1 MFRCRLSAS
10 QCFPGSPSVYC
21 YQIAMRNVA
30 PANTAALCGYQQNV
44 TRAGPVLAGSWKQ
57 LCVLEVCGCVRDHS
71 GCLKTAWIRFHSKS
85 GQIDM

>member
-30 PANTAALCGYQQNV
+30 PANTAALCGYHNK
-44 TRAGPVLAGSWKQ
+44 TSHELVLCWLVHGNSCAY
-57 LCVLEVCGCVRDHS
+57 
-71 GCLKTAWIRFHSKS
+71 
-85 GQIDM
+85 